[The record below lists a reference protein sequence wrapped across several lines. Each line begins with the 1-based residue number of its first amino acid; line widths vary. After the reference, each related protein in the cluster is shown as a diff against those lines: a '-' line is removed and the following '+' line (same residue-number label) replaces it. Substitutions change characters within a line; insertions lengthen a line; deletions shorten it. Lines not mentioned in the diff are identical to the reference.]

1 MNSESPTFI
10 IRDINRLFDLD
21 FTRDQYTSMIER
33 GEIPTPAKKGKG
45 SYRYWTADDLPQIG
59 RTFHPLVEPKRKKAI
74 TYSIYVAKGG
84 GSWKTTFTHNFAKYL
99 AMHGKKVLCV
109 PLDPQQNLTRKFGID
124 NRKQTVLQTKKYFKG
139 LFEAIN
145 EDLNVEEVIYKTNTK
160 NIDIIPESAK
170 LFNLQI
176 YLNSQS
182 FREAIIK
189 DKLTEVYEKYDAI
202 LFDNNP
208 SWDVVS
214 INSIYASDILIA
226 PVGIDSNSQETIEF
240 FIETLNT
247 QLKGIQLSDVIF
259 APGFYENNEMKRS
272 ILKSY
277 QNNYD
282 GLFTTANVRKAT
294 TVDEASF
301 KKCSIFEYD
310 TKAAVT
316 EDFKRLFLEIW
327 DRSVSAIDKTIN

>member
-1 MNSESPTFI
+1 MNESRPTFI

-21 FTRDQYTSMIER
+21 FSRDQYTSMIEK
-33 GEIPTPAKKGKG
+33 GEIPSPSKRGKG
-45 SYRYWTADDLPQIG
+45 SYRCWTVDDLPQIG
-59 RTFHPLVEPKRKKAI
+59 KSFHPLISPKRKSAI
-74 TYSIYVAKGG
+74 ICSVYVAKGG
-84 GSWKTTFTHNFAKYL
+84 GSWKTTFTYNFAKYL

-109 PLDPQQNLTRKFGID
+109 GLDPQQNLTRKFGID
-124 NRKQTVLQTKKYFKG
+124 NRKQTVLQTKKYYKG
-139 LFEAIN
+139 LYEAIN
-145 EDLNVEEVIYKTNTK
+145 EDLDINDVIFETNTK

-182 FREAIIK
+182 FREGIIK
-189 DKLTEVYEKYDAI
+189 DKLNPINETYDII

-214 INSIYASDILIA
+214 INSVYASDLLIA

-247 QLKGIQLSDVIF
+247 QLKGIELSDVIF
-259 APGFYENNEMKRS
+259 APGFHENNEMKRS
-272 ILKSY
+272 IFNSY
-277 QNNYD
+277 QKNYN
-282 GLFTTANVRKAT
+282 GLFTKNNVRKAT
-294 TVDEASF
+294 SVDEASF

-327 DRSVSAIDKTIN
+327 DRSVSAVDKTLN